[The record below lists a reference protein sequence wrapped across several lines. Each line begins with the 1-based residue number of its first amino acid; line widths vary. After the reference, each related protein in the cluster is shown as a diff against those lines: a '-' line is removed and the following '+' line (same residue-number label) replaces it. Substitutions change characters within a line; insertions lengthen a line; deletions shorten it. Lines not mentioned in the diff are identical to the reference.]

1 MFYFALDSKA
11 FLQALKL
18 LVFSGSVKVVENFV
32 KETPTILFQSI
43 FEINGSPNFWAL
55 NIINLSKQKE
65 LLKTLNDWNFSLFGL
80 FQAFFHE
87 QITRVESMNR
97 MTI

>member
-65 LLKTLNDWNFSLFGL
+65 LLKTLNDWNF
-80 FQAFFHE
+80 FFLW
-87 QITRVESMNR
+87 IISG
-97 MTI
+97 IFS